1 MSETARQVMAI
12 IAFTFLGPLLM
23 ITSLNY
29 ADVVR
34 SEINEVKEEDD
45 ESSD

>member
-1 MSETARQVMAI
+1 MSEAARQIVAI
-12 IAFTFLGPLLM
+12 VAFIFFGPLLM

-34 SEINEVKEEDD
+34 YELNEVKDEDD